1 MINKITKQLYAYALL
16 IVASFTAIMGVA
28 GCSDDSESSTAEY
41 GYVQFKLFKEASYN
55 KSETESRATSL
66 DKLSDAHKISVVM
79 QHEGHTIT
87 QSLVLNSYDN
97 DNAEYGLRS
106 DKLQLLV
113 GDYTI
118 IGYFLYDN
126 LDNEI
131 YAGNPTADNSFTVIH
146 NGLVIK
152 ELTANVTPKGKAT
165 FRLVKNFVES
175 RTTDEAYPLDNVK
188 VVDIAIRNVAT
199 LEEIEIKKIKV
210 EFEQTFTEDH
220 IKTSYSTCDTIV
232 WLKAGT
238 YKVSRYITYSD
249 KNGKTTLEVAS
260 PKSDKTFT
268 ISDNK
273 VTENIEVPITLSYS
287 DEYIKDYL
295 ALKEIW
301 EAMDGPNWRYYG
313 EAAQNGANWNF
324 NKDVDLWGDQPGV
337 TLHNDGRVAS
347 LTLAGMGA
355 KGVVPDAIGQ
365 LTEMEVL
372 ALGTHDELLGGHLFE
387 DINGSTSAEQLNRI
401 RHDYEE
407 KFLKRDIREGLS
419 DILQEGINRNPEMK
433 PIRYSSNRINT
444 KDVQFGSYTNQITG
458 VSKAMMRL
466 TNLQQFYIANSPIT
480 HDGFFVEIGEES
492 PFYAERNELSWSDLK
507 TLTDIEIYNCPKLTA
522 LPMEF
527 LGTLPEIQLLNIAC
541 NKSISAEQLKSDWE
555 ALIDGKSGNKI
566 QLLYMG
572 YNNLKEFPE
581 TSYLRRMTQLSMLDC
596 TNNQI
601 EIVHPFGKEINLTKL
616 YLDYNKIKEIKP
628 DEEGYFFGYYDVESF
643 TCAYNELTELPDIF
657 NANSIYV
664 MGSIDFSN
672 NKISS
677 VANGKN
683 FRGYNCSTLSLA
695 YNNFDKMPAEIMQS
709 GSPISTL
716 NMAGNGMTEIP
727 EGSLTG
733 KYSYGLLTIDLSYN
747 KLKKLPKDF
756 YARNMPYIYGID
768 VSYNCFSEF
777 PYEPFDGAY
786 ITTFG
791 IRHQRDEQGNR
802 TLKEWPTGIYQS
814 PSMVALYI
822 GSNDL
827 RKIEDTISPYIRILE
842 IKDNPNISID
852 VTDVCSYIQ
861 YGYYMLIYDKTQ
873 DIRGCDYLDLE

>member
-1 MINKITKQLYAYALL
+1 MINKITKQLHAFALL
-16 IVASFTAIMGVA
+16 VVAALTAIMGVA
-28 GCSDDSESSTAEY
+28 GCSDDDSLTSTAEY

-55 KSETESRATSL
+55 AEGRATSL

-87 QSLVLNSYDN
+87 QSLVLNAYDN
-97 DNAEYGLRS
+97 ENAEFGLRS
-106 DKLQLLV
+106 NKLQLLV
-113 GDYTI
+113 GEYTI

-131 YAGNPTADNSFTVIH
+131 YAGSATDNKFTVIKD
-146 NGLVIK
+146 GLVVK
-152 ELTANVTPKGKAT
+152 DLTANVTPKGKAT

-175 RTTDEAYPLDNVK
+175 RATDETYPLDNVLVIDVTIK
-188 VVDIAIRNVAT
+188 NVAT
-199 LEEIEIKKIKV
+199 LEEIEIEKMKV
-210 EFEQTFTEDH
+210 KFEQDFTEDH
-220 IKTSYSTCDTIV
+220 IKTSYGTCDTTV

-238 YKVSRYITYSD
+238 YKVSQYVTYSD
-249 KNGKTTLEVAS
+249 KNGRTVLEVET

-268 ISDNK
+268 IADNQ
-273 VTENIEVPITLSYS
+273 VTENIEVPITMTLS

-301 EAMDGPNWRYYG
+301 EALDGPNWRYYG

-324 NKDVDLWGDQPGV
+324 DKDVDLWGDQPGV
-337 TLHNDGRVAS
+337 GLLNNGRVAS
-347 LTLAGMGA
+347 LTLAGFGA

-365 LTEMEVL
+365 LTELEVL

-387 DINGSTSAEQLNRI
+387 DITGKATPEQLNKI
-401 RHDYEE
+401 RYDYEE
-407 KFLKRDIREGLS
+407 KFLKRDVRAGLS
-419 DILQEGINRNPEMK
+419 DILQEGINRNPDMK
-433 PIRYSSNRINT
+433 PIRYGNRINT

-458 VSKAMMRL
+458 ISKAMMRL
-466 TNLQQFYIANSPIT
+466 TKLQQFYIANSPIT
-480 HDGFFVEIGEES
+480 HDNFFVEIGEDS
-492 PFYAERNELSWSDLK
+492 PFYAERNQLSWSDLE
-507 TLTDIEIYNCPKLTA
+507 TLTDLEIYNCPKLTA

-527 LGTLPEIQLLNIAC
+527 LGGLPEIQLLNIAC
-541 NKSISAEQLKSDWE
+541 NQSITGEQLKSDWE
-555 ALIDGKSGNKI
+555 ALIDGASGSKVQI
-566 QLLYMG
+566 LYMG

-581 TSYLRRMTQLSMLDC
+581 KSYLNRMTQLSMLDC
-596 TNNQI
+596 TNNKV
-601 EIVHPFGKEINLTKL
+601 EKVHPFGKEINLTKL
-616 YLDYNKIKEIKP
+616 YLDYNKIKEIKA
-628 DEEGYFFGYYDVESF
+628 DDEGYFFGYYDVESF
-643 TCAYNELTELPDIF
+643 TCTYNELTVLPDIF
-657 NANSIYV
+657 NANSIHV

-677 VANGKN
+677 VENGEN
-683 FRGYNCSTLSLA
+683 FRGYNCGTLSLS
-695 YNNFDKMPAEIMQS
+695 YNKFDKMPGELMKS
-709 GSPISTL
+709 GSPISIL

-733 KYSYGLLTIDLSYN
+733 KYSYGILTLDLSYN

-756 YARNMPYIYGID
+756 YARNMPYLYGVD
-768 VSYNCFSEF
+768 VSYNCFEEF

-786 ITTFG
+786 ISTFG
-791 IRHQRDEQGNR
+791 IRHQRDEHGNR
-802 TLKEWPTGIYQS
+802 TLREWPTGIYQS

-873 DIRGCDYLDLE
+873 DIRGCDYLDIQK